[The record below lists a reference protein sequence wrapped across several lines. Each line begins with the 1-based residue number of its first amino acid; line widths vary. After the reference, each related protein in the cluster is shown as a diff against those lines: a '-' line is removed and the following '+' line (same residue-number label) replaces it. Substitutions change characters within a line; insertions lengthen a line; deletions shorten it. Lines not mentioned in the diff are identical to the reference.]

1 MTKIQAI
8 REAVARR
15 RHNEHAAKAARIER
29 EAPALDEDDDEDDV
43 DVSGSDDETDFDS
56 LDYEAED

>member
-29 EAPALDEDDDEDDV
+29 EAPALDDDEEDEEAPTLDDD
-43 DVSGSDDETDFDS
+43 GPDFDAF
-56 LDYEAED
+56 DYEADD